1 VPSFDAGETP
11 RRSTS
16 SLGVTVRLRA
26 FTATVSLLLALTACH
41 REHRIVRMEVYEDHV
56 SVDGVRSDLPIQQ
69 AVDARTQSSKVFVL
83 LVPQSSL
90 SAAREAELRRCM
102 EKIYMSS
109 GITVRR
115 VDFGAPQP
123 KVPHAADP

>member
-1 VPSFDAGETP
+1 MH
-11 RRSTS
+11 
-16 SLGVTVRLRA
+16 LRA
-26 FTATVSLLLALTACH
+26 FTASVSLLLALTACH
-41 REHRIVRMEVYEDHV
+41 REHRIVRMEVYGDHV

-69 AVDARTQSSKVFVL
+69 AVEAQTQSNKVFVL

-109 GITVRR
+109 GITIKR
-115 VDFGAPQP
+115 VDFGTPQP
-123 KVPHAADP
+123 EVPHVADP